1 MEFSQTAEEVAKLLA
16 RAIRAELTEDR
27 DTYFFAIRGLE
38 SRAPVCLTIHRAE
51 LDALIAQLQQKSF
64 SDQMVLHDDL
74 YFEAIVQEE
83 APIPSRLTREGLLNV
98 ADRESGFEYEVS
110 PLSNEYLVRLLA
122 FAADSRSLRDLTSFP
137 IFRHRALRLLESE
150 SVPDLLDFVRGS
162 FARYST
168 LKIRVTSAQSLR
180 RFNQAASAF
189 LFHIA
194 YNMDVALVRVR
205 HLEELSRR
213 GRIGRIRR
221 SRPGDLDPPRRIYN
235 EDLVSHYVLAVS
247 TDSPTVQFLSY
258 YHMLEH
264 YFESVFND
272 DLIEQIKGAITHP
285 GFSYKRK
292 KDIGQ
297 LVSTIKKSLQI
308 RSETITFSELEA
320 LRLSL
325 VKYVDLPQLAAEL
338 NSYDATL
345 LDYYRT
351 QAVPFS
357 NGPQVDLSSLD
368 HEKSFKDLSKR
379 IYATRNALVHSKDGD
394 KARYVP
400 FRDERALFVEIP
412 LMRFVAEM
420 VVLAESQLV

>member
-180 RFNQAASAF
+180 RFNQAARTKRDRPRFPVSMSADLLNYVNRGLPPVF
-189 LFHIA
+189 A
-194 YNMDVALVRVR
+194 VSVTVAW
-205 HLEELSRR
+205 
-213 GRIGRIRR
+213 GQGRIRGQTTV
-221 SRPGDLDPPRRIYN
+221 SVPAFLPKNVNHGRPSI
-235 EDLVSHYVLAVS
+235 
-247 TDSPTVQFLSY
+247 
-258 YHMLEH
+258 
-264 YFESVFND
+264 
-272 DLIEQIKGAITHP
+272 
-285 GFSYKRK
+285 
-292 KDIGQ
+292 
-297 LVSTIKKSLQI
+297 
-308 RSETITFSELEA
+308 
-320 LRLSL
+320 
-325 VKYVDLPQLAAEL
+325 
-338 NSYDATL
+338 
-345 LDYYRT
+345 
-351 QAVPFS
+351 
-357 NGPQVDLSSLD
+357 
-368 HEKSFKDLSKR
+368 
-379 IYATRNALVHSKDGD
+379 
-394 KARYVP
+394 
-400 FRDERALFVEIP
+400 
-412 LMRFVAEM
+412 
-420 VVLAESQLV
+420 